1 MDEYRAQFSVFAVL
15 GAPLFIGA
23 DVRTMSPEVLAI
35 YTNAEVIAVNQDRAG
50 VVGSRIYQDTAKQIE
65 VWIRPLAPLA
75 TCDMSARH
83 EQTVAGVG
91 WGHTGEDEEGLE
103 ALKCQPRAALV
114 FLNRSPRAQ
123 KMQVTIQA
131 LTQSSGLES
140 WKTVFRDRMVAHMS
154 VRDIWKHSELG
165 VVPTDGAGKMQGNL
179 EMHVAA
185 RSAFMGVVTLCVAD
199 AIVTPLPPE
208 QAQDQVVWGA

>member
-1 MDEYRAQFSVFAVL
+1 M
-15 GAPLFIGA
+15 
-23 DVRTMSPEVLAI
+23 
-35 YTNAEVIAVNQDRAG
+35 
-50 VVGSRIYQDTAKQIE
+50 GSRIYQDTAKQIE

-140 WKTVFRDRMVAHMS
+140 WKTGISYWPGFFD
-154 VRDIWKHSELG
+154 
-165 VVPTDGAGKMQGNL
+165 
-179 EMHVAA
+179 
-185 RSAFMGVVTLCVAD
+185 
-199 AIVTPLPPE
+199 
-208 QAQDQVVWGA
+208 